1 LGNQK
6 KVKLFRGKTL
16 RKEKKRCSILIQKRG
31 REHNSS
37 PQEKKKSPHLKRL
50 HNFPSWLGL
59 KLSSGRVRWLLTGVG
74 VALVCLSLWHV
85 SIYYCANRFLTQ
97 GERDTEEQNPQ
108 KAIESFRKAIKLNPR
123 LLDAYVGLAKVYL
136 QEEKPSLAVDELLK
150 ASNFFPD
157 DPTLLTT
164 LAKAY
169 EKELLQSSQVLK
181 IGVCSKLNP
190 LTSIRAMRPML
201 SSLSRNSKCRVS
213 LVLFSGYES
222 ISQYLKE
229 GRVDIAI
236 LGPED
241 LIRIKYQSGAIP
253 LMLVSPNKQNIQ
265 RSIIVTS
272 GKRGIRSIK
281 DLKGKSFAFA
291 DRTSLTGYI
300 LPRTILLEEGIDPE
314 KDFTRVYFMS
324 SQEEVFLSLLEGKV
338 DAGALAEHIFYYLSS
353 IFHIS
358 GEVHILARSG
368 EIPAD
373 ILVVRKN
380 MPPEL
385 TAKVKTL
392 LTNYPESTSRD
403 EGIFREYTGLSI
415 IEEHADEGKTYT
427 VIFAGF

>member
-1 LGNQK
+1 MH
-6 KVKLFRGKTL
+6 
-16 RKEKKRCSILIQKRG
+16 KRR

-37 PQEKKKSPHLKRL
+37 PQEKKKFLHLKGL
-50 HNFPSWLGL
+50 QNFARGLGL
-59 KLSSGRVRWLLTGVG
+59 KLSSGRVRWLAIGVG
-74 VALVCLSLWHV
+74 VVLVLLSLWHV
-85 SIYYCANRFLTQ
+85 RTYYYANRFFTQ
-97 GERDTEEQNPQ
+97 GERYIEEQNLQ

-136 QEEKPSLAVDELLK
+136 QEEKPSLAVDELLE
-150 ASNFFPD
+150 ANNLFPD
-157 DPTLLTT
+157 DPTLLT
-164 LAKAY
+164 LLRKAY
-169 EKELLQSSQVLK
+169 EKELLQSYQVLR
-181 IGVCSKLNP
+181 IAVRSKLNP
-190 LTSIRAMRPML
+190 LTTIRAMRPML
-201 SSLSRNSKCRVS
+201 SYLSRNSKYRVS
-213 LVLFSGYES
+213 LVLFSGCGS

-241 LIRIKYQSGAIP
+241 LMRITYQSGAIP
-253 LMLVSPNKQNIQ
+253 LILVSPNKQNIQ

-272 GKRGIRSIK
+272 RKRGIRSIK

-300 LPRTILLEEGIDPE
+300 LPRMILLEGGIDPE
-314 KDFTRVYFMS
+314 KDFARVYFMS
-324 SQEEVFLSLLEGKV
+324 SQEQVFLSLLEGKV
-338 DAGALAEHIFYYLSS
+338 DAGALAEHIFHYLSS
-353 IFHIS
+353 IFHIR

-385 TAKVKTL
+385 IAKVKTL
-392 LTNYPESTSRD
+392 LINYPESTSRD
-403 EGIFREYTGLSI
+403 EGIFRQYTGLSI
-415 IEEHADEGKTYT
+415 REENTDEGKTYT